1 MGILKEA
8 AFNLSL
14 VVTQSNTDSG
24 DLCRTQLSARH
35 AVEAVSTL
43 EHTLPTVIFSHR
55 RGRHFYF
62 LGAVEPNWVP
72 QGLEKLN
79 LFNSTYSRYT
89 LASGIA
95 AFI

>member
-1 MGILKEA
+1 MGIFEKA

-14 VVTQSNTDSG
+14 YVTQSHTDSG
-24 DLCRTQLSARH
+24 DLCRTHLSARH

-43 EHTLPTVIFSHR
+43 EHTLPTVIFSQR
-55 RGRHFYF
+55 PGRHFYF
-62 LGAVEPNWVP
+62 LGAVEPNWAP

-79 LFNSTYSRYT
+79 LLNSTCSRYT
-89 LASGIA
+89 WSSGIA